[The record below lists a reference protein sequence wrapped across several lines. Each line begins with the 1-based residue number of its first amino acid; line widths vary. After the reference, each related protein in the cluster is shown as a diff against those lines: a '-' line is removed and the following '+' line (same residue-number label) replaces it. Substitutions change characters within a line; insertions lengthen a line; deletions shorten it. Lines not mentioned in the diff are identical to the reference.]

1 MITSEKNSEGKGHYF
16 GTEINE
22 KWWKRYSNNKMLAR
36 GKGNF
41 WYDNTSFSF
50 LRLLTKDAISILF
63 EDIVE
68 FKIGKW
74 HAGQWGAGKPILKIV
89 WLRNNQRL
97 SSGFMI
103 DNDEKNVIDL
113 INRLKVQIE
122 IRK

>member
-1 MITSEKNSEGKGHYF
+1 
-16 GTEINE
+16 
-22 KWWKRYSNNKMLAR
+22 MLAR

-41 WYDNTSFSF
+41 LYDNTSFSF

-113 INRLKVQIE
+113 INRLKVQME

>member
-1 MITSEKNSEGKGHYF
+1 MITSEKNCEGKGHYF

-63 EDIVE
+63 EDMVE

-74 HAGQWGAGKPILKIV
+74 HAGQWGARKPILKIV
-89 WLRNNQRL
+89 WLKNNQKL
-97 SSGFMI
+97 SSGFLI
-103 DNDEKNVIDL
+103 DNDEDNVIDL
-113 INRLKVQIE
+113 INRLKVQME
-122 IRK
+122 IKK